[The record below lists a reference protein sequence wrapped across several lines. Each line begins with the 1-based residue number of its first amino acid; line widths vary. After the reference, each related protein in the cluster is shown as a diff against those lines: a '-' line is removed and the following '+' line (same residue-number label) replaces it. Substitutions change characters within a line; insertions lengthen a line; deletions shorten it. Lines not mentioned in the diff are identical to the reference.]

1 MSRVLSFAI
10 LGIAFVAFRGGPIVA
25 APVGCTANPA
35 SPVLTVL
42 GSPPGGLVFDSSC
55 QFLYVTNPLQ
65 NRVEVFSL
73 QTLSL
78 QEPIQVG
85 AQPSGL
91 DTSLDETQLY
101 VANGGGN
108 NVSVVN
114 LAKREEARKIAMPY
128 STSDNDR
135 PYSIVVMGNGKAFYT
150 TRATGSSGGRLFE
163 LMIATDQSTIR
174 SDVQPNG
181 STGPVYLR
189 RSPDRATF
197 AVAASQWLQ
206 LYRTSTNT
214 FSAPKGAFFS
224 DIALSQGASILLV
237 NNGSLVFDAG
247 LNQIGTVANGNL
259 INGVAVNTA
268 GTLGYRSVQTRVEF
282 LNLVTFLETG
292 EVDIGASTSGNSVY
306 GPPGQVA
313 ISADGT
319 LIAIT
324 TVNGFALVK
333 PPGPAP
339 SPSTLGRNLR

>member
-1 MSRVLSFAI
+1 MSRLSSLAI
-10 LGIAFVAFRGGPIVA
+10 LGIGLVALTRGAVVA
-25 APVGCTANPA
+25 TPVGCTAQPA
-35 SPVLTVL
+35 SPVLIAL
-42 GSPPGGLVFDSSC
+42 GSTPGGLVFDSDC
-55 QFLYVTNPLQ
+55 QFLYVTDPLK

-91 DTSLDETQLY
+91 DTSPDGTQLY

-128 STSDNDR
+128 STNENDR

-150 TRATGSSGGRLFE
+150 TRETGTTGGRLLE
-163 LMIATDQSTIR
+163 LVLATDQSAVR
-174 SDVQPNG
+174 NDVQPNG
-181 STGPVYLR
+181 QTGPVYLR

-197 AVAASQWLQ
+197 AVAKSQWLQ
-206 LYRTSTNT
+206 LYRTATNT
-214 FSAPKGAFFS
+214 FSASKNTFFG
-224 DIALSQGASILLV
+224 DIALNQSASILLV
-237 NNGSLVFDAG
+237 NNGSLVFDGG

-259 INGVAVNTA
+259 INGVAVNPA
-268 GTLGYRSVQTRVEF
+268 GTLGYRAVQTRVEF

-292 EVDIGASTSGNSVY
+292 EVELGASTVGNSAY

-313 ISADGT
+313 ISADGK

-333 PPGPAP
+333 PPGTEP
-339 SPSTLGRNLR
+339 SPATVDKDLR